1 MPQPPNRKP
10 QAKVA
15 PDDPEQSA
23 RFIEAGRELGADGP
37 EAEEAFVR
45 AFDRIA
51 PARSSGAPLPSEPVP
66 ARVRAKKSKRRPK
79 SPS

>member
-1 MPQPPNRKP
+1 MAQHPKGKGQR
-10 QAKVA
+10 ALVA
-15 PDDPEQSA
+15 ADDPEQSA

-51 PARSSGAPLPSEPVP
+51 PARPSGVPPPAEPVP
-66 ARVRAKKSKRRPK
+66 ARVRAKEPKRPK
-79 SPS
+79 R